1 MRRGTG
7 KPGERRRRDRIRVRR
22 LIKRMSDEGRDA
34 EPGETKRMR
43 KRGVEPW
50 VRETPAR
57 QGFKAGIG
65 RYLSSRTREIPARQ
79 GQSHFLIER
88 KGGGGT
94 CLRFN
99 DHIIPV
105 AHLPPP
111 TSSDEA
117 AERSSRRGGSER
129 SDERGTGR
137 GERPGV
143 AARKERIERS
153 G

>member
-1 MRRGTG
+1 
-7 KPGERRRRDRIRVRR
+7 
-22 LIKRMSDEGRDA
+22 MSDEGRDA

-50 VRETPAR
+50 VREM
-57 QGFKAGIG
+57 
-65 RYLSSRTREIPARQ
+65 PARQ
-79 GQSHFLIER
+79 GQAHFLIDR
-88 KGGGGT
+88 KGAGT

-129 SDERGTGR
+129 SDERGA
-137 GERPGV
+137 GEGGRPGG
-143 AARKERIERS
+143 AAREERVERS